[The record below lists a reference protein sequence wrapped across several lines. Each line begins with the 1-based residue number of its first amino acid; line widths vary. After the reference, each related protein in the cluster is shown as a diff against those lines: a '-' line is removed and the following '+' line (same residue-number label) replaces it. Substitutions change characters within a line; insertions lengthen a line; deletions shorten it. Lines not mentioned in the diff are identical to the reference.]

1 MIDIFQQV
9 FQATENLAASAPLA
23 GAGAFLTWGL
33 PVLAI
38 TWTGIRAQ
46 LMGDGVQ
53 HLIAELVKIVILT
66 GLVWY
71 FLDDGAAQ
79 IRTSAAQFADLAGA
93 VGGEMNPQAALGRM
107 MYTAWSVMEIG
118 GDGEK
123 GALQKVLAAVS
134 DDGYMLS
141 LIYRLVTALVIMLA
155 AGIYVGV
162 VLLADILLAVA
173 IIFAPV
179 MLPWLVLGQFSHI
192 AQGWLMFFLKAGFT
206 KAVAALI
213 MAMTS
218 GFLEQIQNAVKA
230 ASSDVSVNFTAYSGA
245 AIMCLIFA
253 YVMSQAPT
261 IAGALFGGF
270 SSLTLP
276 LGGPGASAGRMVNAA
291 PARAGQAV
299 KAASS
304 AAKPS
309 TPPAPGA
316 K

>member
-9 FQATENLAASAPLA
+9 FQATENIAASAPLA
-23 GAGAFLTWGL
+23 GAGTFL
-33 PVLAI
+33 LAAVPFFASV
-38 TWTGIRAQ
+38 WAGIRAQ
-46 LMGDGVQ
+46 LVGDGVQ
-53 HLIAELVKIVILT
+53 QLLSEIIKILILGGFAA
-66 GLVWY
+66 Y
-71 FLDDGAAQ
+71 FLLDGAAE
-79 IRTSAAQFADLAGA
+79 IRTAAAQFANLSAA

-107 MYTAWSVMEIG
+107 MYMAWSVLEIG
-118 GDGEK
+118 SDSDK

-134 DDGYMLS
+134 DDGYMMS

-162 VLLADILLAVA
+162 VLLADILLTVA
-173 IIFAPV
+173 IVFAPV
-179 MLPWLVLGQFSHI
+179 MLPWISLRQFSHI

-213 MAMTS
+213 MAMTA
-218 GFLEQIQNAVKA
+218 GFLEQIQNAVTG

-299 KAASS
+299 KAASNP
-304 AAKPS
+304 AKPS
-309 TPPAPGA
+309 TPPAPGV

>member
-1 MIDIFQQV
+1 M
-9 FQATENLAASAPLA
+9 
-23 GAGAFLTWGL
+23 WGL
-33 PVLAI
+33 TLLAI
-38 TWTGIRAQ
+38 AWTGLRAQ

-79 IRTSAAQFADLAGA
+79 IRTSAAQFANLSAA

-107 MYTAWSVMEIG
+107 MHMAWSVMEMG
-118 GDGEK
+118 SDTEK

-141 LIYRLVTALVIMLA
+141 LVYRLVTALVIMLA

-173 IIFAPV
+173 IVFAPV
-179 MLPWLVLGQFSHI
+179 LLPCLVLGQLSSI

-213 MAMTS
+213 MAMTA
-218 GFLEQIQNAVKA
+218 GFLEQIHSTVTA
-230 ASSDVSVNFTAYSGA
+230 AGADVSVNFTAYSGA

-299 KAASS
+299 KAASN

>member
-9 FQATENLAASAPLA
+9 FQATESIAASAPLA
-23 GAGAFLTWGL
+23 GAGTGLMVVLTGVAFSWVFLKSLLVGKGVQEMLADFLT
-33 PVLAI
+33 VLFLA
-38 TWTGIRAQ
+38 GFAQ
-46 LMGDGVQ
+46 
-53 HLIAELVKIVILT
+53 
-66 GLVWY
+66 Y
-71 FLDDGAAQ
+71 FLADGAAA
-79 IRTSAAQFADLAGA
+79 IRTAAAQFANLAGA

-107 MYTAWSVMEIG
+107 MHMAWSVMEMG
-118 GDGEK
+118 SDTEK

-141 LIYRLVTALVIMLA
+141 LVYRLVTALVIMLA

-173 IIFAPV
+173 IVFAPV
-179 MLPWLVLGQFSHI
+179 MLPWLVIGQLSSI

-213 MAMTS
+213 MSMTS
-218 GFLEQIQNAVKA
+218 GFLEQIQNTVTA
-230 ASSDVSVNFTAYSGA
+230 AGADVSVNFTAYSGA

-276 LGGPGASAGRMVNAA
+276 LGGPGASAGRMANAA

-299 KAASS
+299 KAASN